1 MREEKGDDKTG
12 FCERLLCCICV
23 AVKTAAEG
31 EFPREKSI
39 YQPPKKQSSGT
50 KKTEDS
56 QGTKGSDDQPPRPI
70 GTFNMTLSISIPE
83 KQLESTTT
91 LKAPIIVDKGV
102 DSQAKTAA
110 TSKPRNGVTEQNRTP
125 STKEQPEKKSTSQ
138 HQESQKKQDDQD
150 HPPRNN

>member
-1 MREEKGDDKTG
+1 MKLGTKESLPEKHGVGMLFLMPPIISSRLPLSMVGCPTILEEEQTACPSQAMREEKGDDKTG

-31 EFPREKSI
+31 EFPQEKSI

-70 GTFNMTLSISIPE
+70 GTFNMTLHSREAIR
-83 KQLESTTT
+83 
-91 LKAPIIVDKGV
+91 VDDNIEGTYY
-102 DSQAKTAA
+102 S
-110 TSKPRNGVTEQNRTP
+110 
-125 STKEQPEKKSTSQ
+125 
-138 HQESQKKQDDQD
+138 
-150 HPPRNN
+150 